1 MGKKEEK
8 MSPKELL
15 YIEDTLG
22 HEKQVKCTCK
32 DSAEKLENK
41 ALASFVND
49 LATRHTQC
57 FNKFYSLI
65 GGNYA
70 G

>member
-1 MGKKEEK
+1 

-15 YIEDTLG
+15 YIEDTLS
-22 HEKQVKCTCK
+22 HEKQIKCTCK
-32 DSAEKLENK
+32 DSVAKLENK
-41 ALASFVND
+41 ELANFVEGLAS
-49 LATRHTQC
+49 RHTQC
-57 FNKFYSLI
+57 FNKIYNLV

>member
-1 MGKKEEK
+1 

-15 YIEDTLG
+15 YIEDTLS

-32 DSAEKLENK
+32 DSAAKLENK
-41 ALASFVND
+41 ELASFVEG
-49 LATRHTQC
+49 LASKHTQC
-57 FNKFYSLI
+57 FNKFYGLV
-65 GGNYA
+65 GGNNA